1 MNNLQLISWS
11 FLQTSKERRANKAR
25 EYSKKPF
32 SFAMQCCPTWM
43 PGNFVQKLQMARDS
57 LRNMVDLYIGLQ
69 MKNANR
75 EKGFCHNCLFFHL
88 ITYILSPRIFVAP
101 PRYTLLC
108 PKSRFTIVPEATA
121 VKRWLR
127 FTISVPCSPSRMI
140 STWCHCSSCKVKS
153 VDILVTPCP
162 RLNLFQKSTKGKFY
176 QSNYIHF

>member
-1 MNNLQLISWS
+1 
-11 FLQTSKERRANKAR
+11 
-25 EYSKKPF
+25 
-32 SFAMQCCPTWM
+32 MQCCPTWM

-57 LRNMVDLYIGLQ
+57 LRNIVDLYIGLQ

-101 PRYTLLC
+101 PKYTLLC
-108 PKSRFTIVPEATA
+108 PKSRFTNVPEATA

-153 VDILVTPCP
+153 VDIVETPCP
-162 RLNLFQKSTKGKFY
+162 RLNLFQKSTKGNFY